1 MFLLTTCGLQISTSL
16 LSIACDDVW
25 EILGVGGIQ
34 SIINIAKNDLSDSCL
49 CLLCQCLMCQFQ

>member
-25 EILGVGGIQ
+25 EIFGGCGIQ
-34 SIINIAKNDLSDSCL
+34 SIINIAK
-49 CLLCQCLMCQFQ
+49 MTCQFKIPVCCANV